1 VDIASASIPAVSSL
15 ITAIMP
21 ARCHQGNAAV
31 RSALLALAVKS
42 QIKPRRNSFPSVIA
56 NHSQLEERTPMFQL
70 NGNVL

>member
-1 VDIASASIPAVSSL
+1 MDIPSASIPAVSFV

-21 ARCHQGNAAV
+21 ARCHQRNAAV

-56 NHSQLEERTPMFQL
+56 NHSQLEERMPMLQL
-70 NGNVL
+70 NGIVL